1 MNITGGVLL
10 IFYGMTTKEKTS
22 MLSFRGRR
30 KSPEPG
36 NDEKLFTM
44 LYGKYYGL
52 VKNTASLLNLL
63 EPQVEKQKLI
73 QWLVRI

>member
-1 MNITGGVLL
+1 
-10 IFYGMTTKEKTS
+10 
-22 MLSFRGRR
+22 MLSFRRRR